1 MAEDII
7 KSEDI
12 IAPNVFQPT
21 IDQAKE
27 LQLWLTKLEQGF
39 KSIAQTTAGGI
50 SKNDPTSIDDLKK
63 QQELNEKLAK
73 TLEGLTD
80 VQKQNLIIQEKI
92 KQLTTERNNK
102 IKQEVILSTQL
113 KGSLASLKAELN
125 LITNAWNKASASERG
140 NENVTGSLAQKKRI
154 LTEQIKKLEFA
165 TGSYSRNVGNY
176 TKSFVT
182 LAKGLGG
189 ITGIV
194 GALGNALGINTE
206 ALQNASAIAHEFVA
220 FSKNIKQAKELE
232 TVATIKNTT
241 ALGLQTVAT
250 ESQIVAEEE
259 LAVVTKASTGWI
271 GAVAIAVGVVI
282 VALSS
287 WAFGQTEVK
296 ESTEDTNKELEAQK
310 NLLEDIS
317 TFGRKKFTAQEVF
330 EAFKTGADISTI
342 SLTEM
347 RDTINAINKESED
360 FTKSLADNEDGQIA
374 LLDKLSESELLA
386 IDSGESWIDVANR
399 HRDALI
405 KTASLI
411 ETQIDLIEGETK
423 STKEKNKEKEKEID
437 LELQELELNYKLI
450 KQGEDE
456 NKLWKSSHTERA
468 GVINDTKM
476 LTTEYDRL
484 NKTRAQFT
492 GDHSGGSLASSPTD
506 LEDEQKKN
514 LKRIEDAKKMEE
526 TIFKAYADRIIKQR
540 EINAQ
545 ELSAIEKGIDAQMQL
560 AVNGQKNTL
569 DFMLRQRAE
578 ALEKQKA
585 LEKKANRQKEA
596 QQIAELFLEF
606 MKVYAGK
613 DGGFGAS
620 AKALAQTVIAK
631 GIASAISGTYHDGTD
646 DTGNGGNMDNKG
658 GMLAVLHPHEGV
670 VTRSANEKYKG
681 VVNALNTGT
690 LDEYF
695 RMNYNL
701 SDRSKSQVVNDAQNI
716 MLSNK
721 IDQLIGVV
729 KNKTEWQISENLF
742 GELIKVKKQNGIVQ
756 HTTVKSSPIIKRNI
770 N

>member
-1 MAEDII
+1 MAENII

-125 LITNAWNKASASERG
+125 LISNAWNKASASERG

-194 GALGNALGINTE
+194 GALGNAIGFNTD
-206 ALQNASAIAHEFVA
+206 AIQNASAIAHEFVA
-220 FSKNIKQAKELE
+220 FSKNVKHAKELE
-232 TVATIKNTT
+232 TVATETN
-241 ALGLQTVAT
+241 TVAQET
-250 ESQIVAEEE
+250 NT
-259 LAVVTKASTGWI
+259 VVTNTSTKATGVYGVALSVVSGI
-271 GAVAIAVGVVI
+271 ARATGLSMAVSWALATAGISVLIAGI
-282 VALSS
+282 VALTVYLKHQREETESLAEKEKALQQGRDS
-287 WAFGQTEVK
+287 REVK
-296 ESTEDTNKELEAQK
+296 RDAQDQMELDNMQFK
-310 NLLEDIS
+310 LDR
-317 TFGRKKFTAQEVF
+317 RKKE
-330 EAFKTGADISTI
+330 GAT
-342 SLTEM
+342 LEE
-347 RDTINAINKESED
+347 INQLEN
-360 FTKSLADNEDGQIA
+360 Q
-374 LLDKLSESELLA
+374 LLDIKIRQNAEDEIKFRHPTDVDGLKKYQDILVERNKLQNEQILLNVKEA
-386 IDSGESWIDVANR
+386 
-399 HRDALI
+399 
-405 KTASLI
+405 
-411 ETQIDLIEGETK
+411 ETI
-423 STKEKNKEKEKEID
+423 KEKNKEKEKEVD

-450 KQGEDE
+450 KQGEEE
-456 NKLWKSSHTERA
+456 NKLWKSSHTGMAE
-468 GVINDTKM
+468 VINDTKM

-484 NKTRAQFT
+484 NKTRAEFV
-492 GDHSGGSLASSPTD
+492 GDRSNSAKALSEKD
-506 LEDEQKKN
+506 LEEEQKKN

-540 EINAQ
+540 EVNAQ
-545 ELSAIEKGIDAQMQL
+545 ELSEIERGIDAQMQL

-646 DTGNGGNMDNKG
+646 DTGDGGNMDNRG

-701 SDRSKSQVVNDAQNI
+701 SDKSKSQIVNDAQNI

>member
-125 LITNAWNKASASERG
+125 LISNAWNKASASERG

-194 GALGNALGINTE
+194 GALGNAIGFNTD
-206 ALQNASAIAHEFVA
+206 AIQNASAIAHEFVA
-220 FSKNIKQAKELE
+220 FSKNVKHAKELE
-232 TVATIKNTT
+232 TVATETN
-241 ALGLQTVAT
+241 TVAQET
-250 ESQIVAEEE
+250 NT
-259 LAVVTKASTGWI
+259 VVTNTSTKATGVYGVALTVVSGI
-271 GAVAIAVGVVI
+271 ARATGLSMAVSWALATAGISVLIAGI
-282 VALSS
+282 VALTVYLKH
-287 WAFGQTEVK
+287 QREETEALAEKEKALQQGRDSRAVKRDAQDQMELDNMQFKLDRRKKEGATLEEINQLENQLLDIKIRQNAEDEIKFRHPTDVDGLKKYQDILVEGNKLQNEQILLNVK
-296 ESTEDTNKELEAQK
+296 EA
-310 NLLEDIS
+310 
-317 TFGRKKFTAQEVF
+317 
-330 EAFKTGADISTI
+330 KTI
-342 SLTEM
+342 
-347 RDTINAINKESED
+347 
-360 FTKSLADNEDGQIA
+360 
-374 LLDKLSESELLA
+374 
-386 IDSGESWIDVANR
+386 
-399 HRDALI
+399 
-405 KTASLI
+405 
-411 ETQIDLIEGETK
+411 
-423 STKEKNKEKEKEID
+423 KEKNKEKEKEVD
-437 LELQELELNYKLI
+437 LELQELELNYKLR
-450 KQGEDE
+450 KQGEEE
-456 NKLWKSSHTERA
+456 NKLWKSSHTNMA
-468 GVINDTKM
+468 VVINDTKM

-484 NKTRAQFT
+484 NKTRAGLI
-492 GDHSGGSLASSPTD
+492 GDKSKSAKASSEKD
-506 LEDEQKKN
+506 LDEEQKKN

-540 EINAQ
+540 EVNAQ
-545 ELSAIEKGIDAQMQL
+545 ELSEIERGIDAQMQL

-646 DTGNGGNMDNKG
+646 DTGDGGNMDNKG

-701 SDRSKSQVVNDAQNI
+701 TDRSKSQIVNDAQNI

>member
-194 GALGNALGINTE
+194 GALGNAIGFNTD
-206 ALQNASAIAHEFVA
+206 AIQNASAIAHEFVA
-220 FSKNIKQAKELE
+220 FSKNVKQAKELE
-232 TVATIKNTT
+232 TVATETN
-241 ALGLQTVAT
+241 TVAQET
-250 ESQIVAEEE
+250 NT
-259 LAVVTKASTGWI
+259 VVTNTSTKATGVYGVALTVVSGI
-271 GAVAIAVGVVI
+271 ARATGLSMAVSWALATAGISVLIAGI
-282 VALSS
+282 VALTVYLKH
-287 WAFGQTEVK
+287 QREETEALAEKEKALQQGRDSRAVKRDAQDQMELDNMQFKLDRRKKEGATLEEINQLENQLLDIKIRQNAEDEIKFRHPTDVDGLKKYQDILVEGNKLQNEQILLNVK
-296 ESTEDTNKELEAQK
+296 EAE
-310 NLLEDIS
+310 
-317 TFGRKKFTAQEVF
+317 
-330 EAFKTGADISTI
+330 TI
-342 SLTEM
+342 
-347 RDTINAINKESED
+347 
-360 FTKSLADNEDGQIA
+360 
-374 LLDKLSESELLA
+374 
-386 IDSGESWIDVANR
+386 
-399 HRDALI
+399 
-405 KTASLI
+405 
-411 ETQIDLIEGETK
+411 
-423 STKEKNKEKEKEID
+423 KEKNKEKEKEVD

-456 NKLWKSSHTERA
+456 NKLWKSSHTNMA
-468 GVINDTKM
+468 DVINDTKM

-484 NKTRAQFT
+484 NKTKAEFVGDRGT
-492 GDHSGGSLASSPTD
+492 GSTASTDKD

-646 DTGNGGNMDNKG
+646 DTGDGGNMDNKG

-690 LDEYF
+690 LDQYF

>member
-1 MAEDII
+1 MAD
-7 KSEDI
+7 
-12 IAPNVFQPT
+12 
-21 IDQAKE
+21 
-27 LQLWLTKLEQGF
+27 
-39 KSIAQTTAGGI
+39 
-50 SKNDPTSIDDLKK
+50 
-63 QQELNEKLAK
+63 
-73 TLEGLTD
+73 
-80 VQKQNLIIQEKI
+80 
-92 KQLTTERNNK
+92 
-102 IKQEVILSTQL
+102 
-113 KGSLASLKAELN
+113 
-125 LITNAWNKASASERG
+125 
-140 NENVTGSLAQKKRI
+140 
-154 LTEQIKKLEFA
+154 
-165 TGSYSRNVGNY
+165 
-176 TKSFVT
+176 
-182 LAKGLGG
+182 
-189 ITGIV
+189 
-194 GALGNALGINTE
+194 
-206 ALQNASAIAHEFVA
+206 
-220 FSKNIKQAKELE
+220 
-232 TVATIKNTT
+232 
-241 ALGLQTVAT
+241 
-250 ESQIVAEEE
+250 
-259 LAVVTKASTGWI
+259 
-271 GAVAIAVGVVI
+271 
-282 VALSS
+282 
-287 WAFGQTEVK
+287 
-296 ESTEDTNKELEAQK
+296 
-310 NLLEDIS
+310 
-317 TFGRKKFTAQEVF
+317 
-330 EAFKTGADISTI
+330 
-342 SLTEM
+342 
-347 RDTINAINKESED
+347 
-360 FTKSLADNEDGQIA
+360 
-374 LLDKLSESELLA
+374 
-386 IDSGESWIDVANR
+386 
-399 HRDALI
+399 
-405 KTASLI
+405 
-411 ETQIDLIEGETK
+411 
-423 STKEKNKEKEKEID
+423 
-437 LELQELELNYKLI
+437 
-450 KQGEDE
+450 
-456 NKLWKSSHTERA
+456 
-468 GVINDTKM
+468 VINDTKM

-484 NKTRAQFT
+484 NKTKAEFVGDRGT
-492 GDHSGGSLASSPTD
+492 GSTASTDKD

-646 DTGNGGNMDNKG
+646 DTGGGGNMDNKG

>member
-194 GALGNALGINTE
+194 GALGNAIGFNTD
-206 ALQNASAIAHEFVA
+206 AIQNASAIAHEFVA
-220 FSKNIKQAKELE
+220 FSKNVKQAKELE
-232 TVATIKNTT
+232 TVATETN
-241 ALGLQTVAT
+241 TVAQET
-250 ESQIVAEEE
+250 NT
-259 LAVVTKASTGWI
+259 VVTNTSTKATGVYGVALTVVSGI
-271 GAVAIAVGVVI
+271 ARATGLSMAVSWALATAGISVLIAGI
-282 VALSS
+282 VALTVYLKH
-287 WAFGQTEVK
+287 QREETEALAEKEKALQQGRDSRAVKRDAQDQMELDNMQFKLDRRKKEGATLEEINQLENQLLDIKIRQNAEDEIKFRHPTDVDGLKKYQDILVEGNKLQNEQILLNVK
-296 ESTEDTNKELEAQK
+296 EAE
-310 NLLEDIS
+310 
-317 TFGRKKFTAQEVF
+317 
-330 EAFKTGADISTI
+330 TI
-342 SLTEM
+342 
-347 RDTINAINKESED
+347 
-360 FTKSLADNEDGQIA
+360 
-374 LLDKLSESELLA
+374 
-386 IDSGESWIDVANR
+386 
-399 HRDALI
+399 
-405 KTASLI
+405 
-411 ETQIDLIEGETK
+411 
-423 STKEKNKEKEKEID
+423 KEKNKEKEKEVD

-456 NKLWKSSHTERA
+456 NKLWKSSHTNMA
-468 GVINDTKM
+468 DVINDTKM

-484 NKTRAQFT
+484 NKTKAEFVGDRGT
-492 GDHSGGSLASSPTD
+492 GSTASTDKD

-646 DTGNGGNMDNKG
+646 DTGGGGNMDNKG

>member
-1 MAEDII
+1 MAENII

-125 LITNAWNKASASERG
+125 LISNAWNKASASERG

-194 GALGNALGINTE
+194 GALGNAIGFNTD
-206 ALQNASAIAHEFVA
+206 AIQNASAIAHEFVA
-220 FSKNIKQAKELE
+220 FSKNVKHAKELE
-232 TVATIKNTT
+232 TVATETN
-241 ALGLQTVAT
+241 TVAQET
-250 ESQIVAEEE
+250 NT
-259 LAVVTKASTGWI
+259 VVTNTSTKATGVYGVALSVVSGI
-271 GAVAIAVGVVI
+271 ARATGLSMAVSWALATAGISVLIAGI
-282 VALSS
+282 VALTVYLKHQREETESLAEKEKALQQGRDS
-287 WAFGQTEVK
+287 REVK
-296 ESTEDTNKELEAQK
+296 RDAQDQMELDNMQFK
-310 NLLEDIS
+310 LDR
-317 TFGRKKFTAQEVF
+317 RKKE
-330 EAFKTGADISTI
+330 GAT
-342 SLTEM
+342 LEE
-347 RDTINAINKESED
+347 INQLEN
-360 FTKSLADNEDGQIA
+360 Q
-374 LLDKLSESELLA
+374 LLDIKIRQNAEDEIKFRHPTDVDGLKKYQDILVERNKLQNEQILLNVKEA
-386 IDSGESWIDVANR
+386 
-399 HRDALI
+399 
-405 KTASLI
+405 
-411 ETQIDLIEGETK
+411 ETI
-423 STKEKNKEKEKEID
+423 KEKNKEKEKEVD

-450 KQGEDE
+450 KQGEEE
-456 NKLWKSSHTERA
+456 NKLWKSSHTGMAE
-468 GVINDTKM
+468 VINNTKM

-484 NKTRAQFT
+484 NKTRAEFV
-492 GDHSGGSLASSPTD
+492 GDRSNSAKALSEKD
-506 LEDEQKKN
+506 LEEEQKKN

-540 EINAQ
+540 EVNAQ
-545 ELSAIEKGIDAQMQL
+545 ELSEIERGIDAQMQL

-646 DTGNGGNMDNKG
+646 DTGDGGNMDNRG

-701 SDRSKSQVVNDAQNI
+701 SDKSKSQIVNDAQNI